1 MILLGINDG
10 HDASAALVIDGKII
24 GAVQEERIARKKN
37 ISSFPI
43 NSIKY
48 LLKTYNISPKNIEQV
63 CVANKNL
70 QPLQLWNIY
79 ADFSVND
86 WHTFQNF
93 YKNKIYFKKKQKLND
108 LFKNYKPKYK
118 LGYSLKNIPFSV
130 DFDKKSKILDKI
142 QKLRID
148 TISKYLQISED
159 KISFFDHHDC
169 HAYYGYYTNVFKNKN
184 QNIVTCDAGGDGK
197 YASIIHVKNYKFKT
211 ILRSN
216 KNLIGVIYR
225 NITLMLNMNP
235 SRHIYKVMG
244 LAPYTS
250 PKYYQ
255 KILSFLNNTL
265 TLNNLDFK
273 INKKMKDRFYYFKK
287 NLATERFDNV
297 AGATQQFC
305 EDKLMS
311 WFKNIYKKTKCKSF
325 VFSGGVANNVKA
337 NLSLSE
343 LNFIKNLWI
352 PPGPGDESLSIG
364 AAYNYIKDKIG
375 EKKAYKYIEVPKN
388 AYWGPN
394 INNKQIKEF
403 SNNSLIKRYYK
414 KSIDKSFTKV
424 AKSISKG
431 NVVFLCLSK
440 QEFGQRA
447 LGHRSI
453 VCDPSSPEAVTKI
466 NSTIKMRD
474 FWMPFTPSVLD
485 TDIDR
490 YCMKNNKI
498 DKSLMTI
505 CLNSTKLGRQ
515 HLKAA
520 MHPYDFTIRPQ
531 VVKKNTCDKYYRIIS
546 NFKKITGIGGLLN
559 TSLNMHEFPIVTQP
573 MDIIKEIIKKNN
585 NLNFDILIDNNF
597 FQLKKIKY

>member
-10 HDASAALVIDGKII
+10 HDASAALIIDGKII
-24 GAVQEERIARKKN
+24 GAVQEERIVRKKN
-37 ISSFPI
+37 VSSFPI

-48 LLKTYNISPKNIEQV
+48 LLKTYKINPKDIEQV

-79 ADFSVND
+79 ADFSIND
-86 WHTFQNF
+86 WHNFQNF
-93 YKNKIYFKKKQKLND
+93 YKNKIYFNKKQKLHD
-108 LFKNYKPKYK
+108 FFKGYKPKYK
-118 LGYSLKNIPFSV
+118 LGYSLKGIPFSV
-130 DFDKKSKILDKI
+130 DFNKNSKILDKI

-148 TISKYLQISED
+148 TISKYLRVSSN

-197 YASIIHVKNYKFKT
+197 YASIINVKNYKFKK

-255 KILSFLNNTL
+255 QILSFLNRSL
-265 TLNNLDFK
+265 KLNNLDFK
-273 INKKMKDRFYYFKK
+273 INKEMKDRFFYFKK
-287 NLATERFDNV
+287 YLATERFDNV

-305 EDKLMS
+305 EDALMS

-343 LNFIKNLWI
+343 LSFIKNLWI

-364 AAYNYIKDKIG
+364 ATYNYIKNKIG
-375 EKKAYKYIEVPKN
+375 ERKAYKFIEVPKD

-394 INNKQIKEF
+394 INSKQIEEF
-403 SNNSLIKRYYK
+403 SNNKLIKKYYK

-431 NVVFLCLSK
+431 NVVFLCLSS

-453 VCDPSSPEAVTKI
+453 VCDPSNPEAVTKI

-474 FWMPFTPSVLD
+474 FWMPFTPSILD

-490 YCMKNNKI
+490 YCKKNSKI

-505 CLNSTKLGRQ
+505 CLNSTELGRK

-531 VVKKNTCDKYYRIIS
+531 VVKKTTCEKYYKIIS

-573 MDIIKEIIKKNN
+573 MDIIKEIIKKNEN
-585 NLNFDILIDNNF
+585 PNFDILVGNYF
-597 FQLKKIKY
+597 FELRKN